1 MGIKRGSTA
10 VASATTPC
18 DDPYRPDNLI
28 QYHVSLGLVEKLV
41 ARGDLSKS
49 DYRKAC
55 QILTLKYGLPADSI
69 FAEIA

>member
-1 MGIKRGSTA
+1 MGIRRGNIAA
-10 VASATTPC
+10 VPATMPC

-28 QYHVSLGLVEKLV
+28 RYHVSLGLVEKLV
-41 ARGDLSKS
+41 TRGDLSRA

>member
-10 VASATTPC
+10 VAPATTPC
-18 DDPYRPDNLI
+18 DDPYTPDNLI

>member
-1 MGIKRGSTA
+1 METRNENTA
-10 VASATTPC
+10 AAPAMTPC

-41 ARGDLSKS
+41 TRGDLSKS

-55 QILTLKYGLPADSI
+55 RILTLKYGLPADSI

>member
-1 MGIKRGSTA
+1 MGTKKGNT
-10 VASATTPC
+10 VAAPATMPLV
-18 DDPYRPDNLI
+18 DPYSPDNLI
-28 QYHVSLGLVEKLV
+28 RYHVSLGLVEKLV
-41 ARGDLSKS
+41 ARGDLSRA

>member
-1 MGIKRGSTA
+1 MGIRIGNIA
-10 VASATTPC
+10 AAPATTPPE
-18 DDPYRPDNLI
+18 DPYSPDNLI
-28 QYHVSLGLVEKLV
+28 RYHVSLGLVEKLV
-41 ARGDLSKS
+41 TRGDLSKA

>member
-1 MGIKRGSTA
+1 METKIESTA
-10 VASATTPC
+10 AAPVTTLPV
-18 DDPYRPDNLI
+18 DPYRPDNLI

-41 ARGDLSKS
+41 TRGDLSKS

>member
-10 VASATTPC
+10 VAPATTPC

-28 QYHVSLGLVEKLV
+28 RYHVSLGLVEKLV
-41 ARGDLSKS
+41 TRGDLSKS

>member
-1 MGIKRGSTA
+1 MGIKKGNTA
-10 VASATTPC
+10 AAPATTPC
-18 DDPYRPDNLI
+18 DDPYSPDNLI
-28 QYHVSLGLVEKLV
+28 RYHVSLGLVEKMV
-41 ARGDLSKS
+41 TRGQLSKS

>member
-1 MGIKRGSTA
+1 MGIRRENIA
-10 VASATTPC
+10 AAPATTPR

-41 ARGDLSKS
+41 TRGDLSKS

>member
-1 MGIKRGSTA
+1 
-10 VASATTPC
+10 
-18 DDPYRPDNLI
+18 
-28 QYHVSLGLVEKLV
+28 VSLGLVEKLV
-41 ARGDLSKS
+41 TRGDLSKA

>member
-1 MGIKRGSTA
+1 MGIRRGNIAA
-10 VASATTPC
+10 VPATTPC
-18 DDPYRPDNLI
+18 DDPYTPDNLI
-28 QYHVSLGLVEKLV
+28 RYHVSLGLVEKLV
-41 ARGDLSKS
+41 TRGDLSKS

>member
-1 MGIKRGSTA
+1 MGIKKGNT
-10 VASATTPC
+10 VAAPATTSC
-18 DDPYRPDNLI
+18 DDPYSPDNLI
-28 QYHVSLGLVEKLV
+28 RYHVSLGLVEKLV
-41 ARGDLSKS
+41 TRGDLSKS

>member
-1 MGIKRGSTA
+1 MP
-10 VASATTPC
+10 ATTPC
-18 DDPYRPDNLI
+18 DDPYSPDNLI
-28 QYHVSLGLVEKLV
+28 RYHVFLGLVEKLV
-41 ARGDLSKS
+41 TRGDLSRA

>member
-1 MGIKRGSTA
+1 MGIKKGDIA
-10 VASATTPC
+10 AEPATTQR

-28 QYHVSLGLVEKLV
+28 QYRVSLGLVEKLV
-41 ARGDLSKS
+41 TRGDLSKS

>member
-10 VASATTPC
+10 VAPATTPC
-18 DDPYRPDNLI
+18 DDPYTPDNLI
-28 QYHVSLGLVEKLV
+28 RYHVSLGLVEKLV
-41 ARGDLSKS
+41 THGDLSKS

>member
-1 MGIKRGSTA
+1 MP
-10 VASATTPC
+10 ATTPC
-18 DDPYRPDNLI
+18 DDPYTPDNLI